1 MERTETVVS
10 LGRRVTAEGSWGCE
24 VWQSAGRPSD
34 AMGCCYSSENETT
47 EQDPDERKPLIP
59 HPNPD
64 SKPPNGTEWI
74 TANVPSARTDEQ
86 ALLTSILT
94 KTAQNIID
102 VSAAD
107 SVMME
112 QHEYMDKARQYS
124 TKLAVLSNNLPQK
137 KAHLLPSLTSQPH
150 QVLASDLV
158 PYSDVQQ
165 VSKIAAYAY
174 SAISQIKVDAK
185 EELVVQFAIP

>member
-1 MERTETVVS
+1 
-10 LGRRVTAEGSWGCE
+10 
-24 VWQSAGRPSD
+24 
-34 AMGCCYSSENETT
+34 MGCCYSNESETP
-47 EQDPDERKPLIP
+47 EQDGDERKPLIP

-64 SKPPNGTEWI
+64 SKPPNGTERNP
-74 TANVPSARTDEQ
+74 ANISSTRTDEQ
-86 ALLTSILT
+86 ALLSIIN

-107 SVMME
+107 SQGME

-124 TKLAVLSNNLPQK
+124 TKLALLSSTLSQK
-137 KAHLLPSLTSQPH
+137 KPPPLPSLTSQPH

-158 PYSDVQQ
+158 PNSDIQQ
-165 VSKIAAYAY
+165 VCKVAAYAY

>member
-1 MERTETVVS
+1 
-10 LGRRVTAEGSWGCE
+10 
-24 VWQSAGRPSD
+24 
-34 AMGCCYSSENETT
+34 MGCCYSSENETT
-47 EQDPDERKPLIP
+47 EQDPERKPLLTP
-59 HPNPD
+59 PNPV
-64 SKPPNGTEWI
+64 SKPPNGTDWI
-74 TANVPSARTDEQ
+74 NTTVHSARTDEQ

-124 TKLAVLSNNLPQK
+124 TKLAVLSNSLPQK
-137 KAHLLPSLTSQPH
+137 KVLALPSLTSQPH

>member
-1 MERTETVVS
+1 
-10 LGRRVTAEGSWGCE
+10 
-24 VWQSAGRPSD
+24 
-34 AMGCCYSSENETT
+34 MGCCYSSENETP
-47 EQDPDERKPLIP
+47 EQDHDERKPLIP
-59 HPNPD
+59 PPV
-64 SKPPNGTEWI
+64 SKPPNGTDWI
-74 TANVPSARTDEQ
+74 TTSVPSARTDEQ

-124 TKLAVLSNNLPQK
+124 TKLAVLSNSLPQK
-137 KAHLLPSLTSQPH
+137 KALALPSLTSQPH

>member
-1 MERTETVVS
+1 
-10 LGRRVTAEGSWGCE
+10 
-24 VWQSAGRPSD
+24 
-34 AMGCCYSSENETT
+34 MGCCYSSENEPT
-47 EQDPDERKPLIP
+47 EQDPEERKPLIP
-59 HPNPD
+59 HPNIAN
-64 SKPPNGTEWI
+64 KPPNGTDWI
-74 TANVPSARTDEQ
+74 TSVPSARTDEQ

-124 TKLAVLSNNLPQK
+124 TKLAVLSNSLPQK
-137 KAHLLPSLTSQPH
+137 KALALPSLTSQPH

>member
-1 MERTETVVS
+1 
-10 LGRRVTAEGSWGCE
+10 
-24 VWQSAGRPSD
+24 
-34 AMGCCYSSENETT
+34 MGCCYSSENETT
-47 EQDPDERKPLIP
+47 EERNDDRKPLIP
-59 HPNPD
+59 HPNPV
-64 SKPPNGTEWI
+64 SKPPNGTDW
-74 TANVPSARTDEQ
+74 ANTSVPSARTDEQ

-102 VSAAD
+102 VAAAE

-124 TKLAVLSNNLPQK
+124 TKLAVLSNGLPQGV
-137 KAHLLPSLTSQPH
+137 A
-150 QVLASDLV
+150 
-158 PYSDVQQ
+158 
-165 VSKIAAYAY
+165 KIAAYAY

>member
-1 MERTETVVS
+1 
-10 LGRRVTAEGSWGCE
+10 
-24 VWQSAGRPSD
+24 
-34 AMGCCYSSENETT
+34 MGCCYSSDNETA
-47 EQDPDERKPLIP
+47 EQDPSERKPLIAQ
-59 HPNPD
+59 PNPE
-64 SKPPNGTEWI
+64 SKNPKGTEW
-74 TANVPSARTDEQ
+74 TDSLPSARTDEQ

-94 KTAQNIID
+94 KTALNIID

-107 SVMME
+107 SQGME

-124 TKLAVLSNNLPQK
+124 TKLALLSNSLSQK
-137 KAHLLPSLTSQPH
+137 KPLPLPSLTSQPH

>member
-1 MERTETVVS
+1 
-10 LGRRVTAEGSWGCE
+10 
-24 VWQSAGRPSD
+24 
-34 AMGCCYSSENETT
+34 MGCCCSSETETT
-47 EQDPDERKPLIP
+47 DQDRDERKPLIP

-64 SKPPNGTEWI
+64 SKPTNGTERNP
-74 TANVPSARTDEQ
+74 ANLPSTRTDEQ

-94 KTAQNIID
+94 KTALNIID

-107 SVMME
+107 SQGME

-124 TKLAVLSNNLPQK
+124 TKLAVLSNTLSQK
-137 KAHLLPSLTSQPH
+137 KPTPLPSLTSQPH

-158 PYSDVQQ
+158 PYSDMQQ